1 MKRQGEMKK
10 FSETISDI
18 IVDDIQIQIGE
29 HLFSKWHEAN
39 LKKGAA
45 YSEFQFFA
53 FAEEDIKAEY
63 NEYYGYEEDD
73 EFYL

>member
-1 MKRQGEMKK
+1 MKK
-10 FSETISDI
+10 FSETISDV

-29 HLFSKWHEAN
+29 HLFGQWHEAN
-39 LKKGAA
+39 RKQSIA

-63 NEYYGYEEDD
+63 NEFYGYEEGD